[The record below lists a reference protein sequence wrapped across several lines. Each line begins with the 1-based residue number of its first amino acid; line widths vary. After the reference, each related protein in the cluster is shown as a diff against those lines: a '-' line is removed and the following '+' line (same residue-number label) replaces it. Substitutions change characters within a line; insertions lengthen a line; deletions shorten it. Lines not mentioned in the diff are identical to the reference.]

1 MHGTIRGLLI
11 PRLDGFIFW
20 PKLALRGGLLLECS
34 AAQAYGPDQAR
45 QSVARLANRRAHS
58 LMERRSD
65 LTVLWFVRRAVGT
78 TVQ

>member
-1 MHGTIRGLLI
+1 M
-11 PRLDGFIFW
+11 
-20 PKLALRGGLLLECS
+20 LENPF
-34 AAQAYGPDQAR
+34 AASDYAFKAYGPDQTR